1 MHEWYPISLVS
12 LYDKIMQT
20 QTLLVGE
27 DWNFWQ
33 LIKIHPNKWNEQTYG
48 TEGGGFC
55 VVAICGLYVIWYN
68 DI

>member
-1 MHEWYPISLVS
+1 MQEWYPISLVS

-33 LIKIHPNKWNEQTYG
+33 LIKIDPSKWNEQTYG
-48 TEGGGFC
+48 TEGDGFW
-55 VVAICGLYVIWYN
+55 VVAICGSYVI
-68 DI
+68 